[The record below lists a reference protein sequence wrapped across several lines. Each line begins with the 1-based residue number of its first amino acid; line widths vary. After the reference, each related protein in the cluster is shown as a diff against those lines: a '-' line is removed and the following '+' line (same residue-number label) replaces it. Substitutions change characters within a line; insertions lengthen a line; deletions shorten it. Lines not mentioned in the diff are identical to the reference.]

1 MADGK
6 VSVDE
11 LIKLV
16 EENSDNKKL
25 KDAMKKLGVLKGA
38 KLDLGIETGDLEKMR
53 QSAELLRLQ
62 ADYLGQI
69 GDREALRTQLAENL
83 NKLQTEYD
91 ALAKTDETLEARNEL
106 NKLMEQTREQAK
118 ELGFAIDAAGKKIVE
133 LSPAAKQA
141 AKEAKPAFESLA
153 RKMGMASNKQ
163 ETMTASMIRGFT
175 MLQSKDGL
183 KGVFESFT
191 SVFGVI
197 NIAESIVLKFVES
210 TIMMVKEF
218 DKASASFAA
227 ATGAADKYT
236 GALLGAQKQ
245 GNIAGV
251 TFDNAGNAIKGL
263 FEGFVGFVDISES
276 GQAALVQDAALFE
289 RIGVNA
295 QTSAKM
301 LTTFTRNLDMSTS
314 GAMHMTKALSQM
326 GDEIGVSAQKMMSD
340 FEAAFKSLAVYGDQS
355 IEVFQGLSAAA
366 KAAGV
371 EVATLTSIAGKFD
384 TFSGAAESVG
394 KLNALLGSQI
404 SSTEMLMMTEDQRIE
419 TLIQQV
425 QLSGT
430 NFKDMNKFQQMA
442 IANAAGIQDM
452 AEAQRIFGMSFN
464 EYGTYKDRMQAQT
477 NVQENFSKAIEATLP
492 FQEKFAIF
500 MREMAVFVGPL
511 TEMFG
516 GILDAFL
523 AFAKLG
529 DGVVLATVGI
539 VSAFAM
545 AVAIGKAMIGTYTTV
560 GAVKKAALLLTNEEN
575 IKQAV
580 NNVQKGAEQSLLTSG
595 IPFRMA
601 ENQQRL
607 VSNKLKQE
615 EIGTNQVL
623 APTQVEVGATSR
635 FAAGGLLQM
644 ALAVAAVAAGI
655 GVAAAGLGY
664 FAQSFKDL
672 NSEQLETVGYA
683 LVGLA
688 LGFTV
693 LIIALAKMTATG
705 AATLA
710 SAALVQLGVGV
721 LAIGAGIGLAAA
733 GMGMMAEGIGKIA
746 SEGTNAIA
754 ILTGLSAVMISMGGI
769 GIISTIGAVTSLAA
783 LYAALKEIGDLMED
797 SKPLQNGLEN
807 MALVVTG
814 RSAKATTQGA
824 TEAVAQL
831 KTAFSGLMEQKVTIS
846 LDIKDGA
853 FANMIEDV
861 VINGMSATK
870 NGKIYQATVKAVNSV
885 GG

>member
-16 EENSDNKKL
+16 EENSDNRKL

-62 ADYLGQI
+62 ADYLAQI
-69 GDREALRTQLAENL
+69 GDREALREQVAGNL
-83 NKLQTEYD
+83 NKLQEEYNTLSFTD
-91 ALAKTDETLEARNEL
+91 KTGKVGEELKALMKET
-106 NKLMEQTREQAK
+106 MEQAK
-118 ELGFAIDAAGKKIVE
+118 DLGFAVDETNKKILE
-133 LSPAAKQA
+133 MSPAAKQA
-141 AKEAKPAFESLA
+141 AKQATPAFQRLA
-153 RKMGMASNKQ
+153 RNMGMAGKTQ
-163 ETMTASMIRGFT
+163 DTMTASMIRGFT
-175 MLQSKDGL
+175 MLRSKDGL
-183 KGVFESFT
+183 LGVKEAFF
-191 SVFGVI
+191 SVFSVI
-197 NIAESIVLKFVES
+197 SVAESIVLKFVES

-236 GALLGAQKQ
+236 NALLGAQKQ

-276 GQAALVQDAALFE
+276 GQAALVQDIALFE

-301 LTTFTRNLDMSTS
+301 LTTFTRNLDMSAS
-314 GAMHMTKALSQM
+314 GAMDMTKALSQM

-384 TFSGAAESVG
+384 TFQGAAESVG

-464 EYGTYKDRMQAQT
+464 EYGTYKDRMQAQS
-477 NVQENFSKAIEATLP
+477 NVQENFAKAIEATLP

-539 VSAFAM
+539 VSVLSLAYFA
-545 AVAIGKAMIGTYTTV
+545 VNSLIGGYKTMN
-560 GAVKKAALLLTNEEN
+560 AVKKAALGLLRTEN
-575 IKQAV
+575 IQQKV
-580 NNVQKGAEQSLLTSG
+580 NNTQKATEKSLLTSG
-595 IPFRMA
+595 IPFRMT
-601 ENQQRL
+601 ENEQRFA
-607 VSNKLKQE
+607 SNKLKQE
-615 EIGTNQVL
+615 EIGTNTSL
-623 APTQVEVGATSR
+623 APTQTAVGNSSR
-635 FAAGGLLQM
+635 FAAGGFLQL
-644 ALAVAAVAAGI
+644 ALGVAAVAAGI
-655 GVAAAGLGY
+655 GIAAAGIGY

-672 NSEQLETVGYA
+672 NSEQLTTVGVA

-688 LGFTV
+688 VGFAA
-693 LIIALAKMTATG
+693 LIIVLAKMTATG
-705 AATLA
+705 AATLGA
-710 SAALVQLGVGV
+710 AALVQLGVGV

-746 SEGTNAIA
+746 AEGTTAITVLSS
-754 ILTGLSAVMISMGGI
+754 LTALMVSMAGL
-769 GIISTIGAVTSLAA
+769 GIISTVGAVASLAT
-783 LYAALKEIGDLMED
+783 LYIALKEIGDLMED

-824 TEAVAQL
+824 VEAVAQL

-870 NGKIYQATVKAVNSV
+870 NGKIYQATVKAVGGV